1 MAETNQW
8 DNSLE
13 STLRHE
19 NPSHG
24 PILTPVE
31 ARQGVVS
38 GRVRLILAVSLMLAI
53 VAGAIIYGVEIY

>member
-1 MAETNQW
+1 MAQTNQW

-19 NPSHG
+19 NTNHA

-38 GRVRLILAVSLMLAI
+38 GRISMVLAVSLMLAI